1 MLVIVVCGILTMDR
15 QCVSVCYRSRRLGWI
30 MCFQSK
36 NRGDEWRAIIFT
48 DGVKVFK
55 NSEYLLEIN

>member
-1 MLVIVVCGILTMDR
+1 
-15 QCVSVCYRSRRLGWI
+15 
-30 MCFQSK
+30 MCFQFK

-48 DGVKVFK
+48 DGMKVFK

>member
-1 MLVIVVCGILTMDR
+1 
-15 QCVSVCYRSRRLGWI
+15 
-30 MCFQSK
+30 MCFQFK

-48 DGVKVFK
+48 DGVKLFK